1 MVMTPQEFE
10 YIKRAMEAIESPDCS
25 TMSKVKI
32 QRTMSQILSRSADLM
47 ERAFV
52 DRVNQNLAN
61 SKVSQDA

>member
-1 MVMTPQEFE
+1 MSPQEFQ

>member
-1 MVMTPQEFE
+1 MTPQEFE

>member
-1 MVMTPQEFE
+1 MSPQEFE